1 MIAALAFEGL
11 QKENQNCCPQ
21 ETYLGYVTF
30 RGLSFG
36 AKLGA

>member
-1 MIAALAFEGL
+1 MIATLTFEGPCL
-11 QKENQNCCPQ
+11 Q
-21 ETYLGYVTF
+21 ETYRGYVTL